1 MEAKSSLLIIADD
14 DLSYGIN
21 QGYYPDM
28 PKAIDLGN
36 LTVCPLSNVDN
47 LIEHDIH
54 LSARPIGYGEV
65 YFRNPY
71 TNCYV
76 SMKDS
81 DLLNTFVETKSYA
94 IKEALVLMGAK
105 DIVMKESVHDKDS
118 QNYESNNR
126 MGYNIAKAEI
136 NGKCINEIS
145 VDMMSTIES
154 HDPNR
159 KPKSYKKIVDFMNGH
174 GLASDSKLRL
184 LCERLKSDGK
194 ISGIEKYEIS
204 YCSEIAQA
212 INIAAKIDYK
222 LFSANLDFS
231 SEHNHVHIIK
241 KSLEINFG

>member
-28 PKAIDLGN
+28 TKAIDLGN

-54 LSARPIGYGEV
+54 LSARPIDDGEV

-126 MGYNIAKAEI
+126 MGNNIAKAEI
-136 NGKCINEIS
+136 NGKCVNEVS
-145 VDMMSTIES
+145 VDMTSTVES

-159 KPKSYKKIVDFMNGH
+159 KPKSYKEVVDFMNSH

>member
-28 PKAIDLGN
+28 TKAIDLGN

-94 IKEALVLMGAK
+94 IKEA
-105 DIVMKESVHDKDS
+105 
-118 QNYESNNR
+118 
-126 MGYNIAKAEI
+126 
-136 NGKCINEIS
+136 
-145 VDMMSTIES
+145 
-154 HDPNR
+154 
-159 KPKSYKKIVDFMNGH
+159 
-174 GLASDSKLRL
+174 
-184 LCERLKSDGK
+184 
-194 ISGIEKYEIS
+194 
-204 YCSEIAQA
+204 
-212 INIAAKIDYK
+212 
-222 LFSANLDFS
+222 
-231 SEHNHVHIIK
+231 
-241 KSLEINFG
+241 